1 MAGEK
6 RRYLQVG
13 DTVLDGK
20 YEVIK
25 IIHTSGMANVYMVE
39 DENLNKQWCLKE
51 IIKSEAGRNEIE
63 YRSLIKEANIMKSLS
78 HSSIPRIV
86 SIDTEGDSI
95 FIVMDFVDGISV
107 KDWLVRRG
115 SVEQTVAV
123 AWMKQVCN
131 VLLYLHTRKN
141 PIFYRDMKPDN
152 IMVQSDG
159 NIKLLDFGISEIITK
174 DNMVIKEALGTRGFA
189 APEQKVK
196 GSPYDLRSDIF
207 GVGRTMYYMLTGL
220 NPSVIGEKNLR
231 GIREVNPSVSIGLER
246 VVNKCMEEDVN
257 KRYQSIEEVLY
268 DIQNYNKLDY
278 SYRKKIRRKVD
289 TVLFLLVG
297 SVFMACMSVVPF
309 MIQKSRASDEYNTL
323 VEVAMQS
330 GRVEDF
336 KRAIEKNPVGVKPY
350 LGYIDE
356 IKSDGVFDKNEEKD
370 ILNYINPVLSDVKK
384 ERDYPELAYEMGKLY
399 WFYYDSDVDTNMTLS
414 VKWFEDAKNDGY
426 NVDESTI
433 MYDLGQFK
441 KNISMS
447 IAESSDSG
455 MYKEYWD
462 ELMKAKSYN
471 SGEIV
476 ELQINTAIINAI
488 SSNAYRLRKDGVSL
502 DELKSEVERIGDYLK
517 ETSPSE
523 GKATKLYETLE
534 SKYKMVSEDM
544 DDLYR
549 KYQGG
554 EE

>member
-13 DTVLDGK
+13 DTVLGGK

-95 FIVMDFVDGISV
+95 FIIMDFVDGISV

-174 DNMVIKEALGTRGFA
+174 DNMTIKEALGTRGFA
-189 APEQKVK
+189 APEQKVN

-336 KRAIEKNPVGVKPY
+336 KRAIEKNPVGVRPY

-370 ILNYINPVLSDVKK
+370 ILNYINPVLGDVKK
-384 ERDYPELAYEMGKLY
+384 ERDYPELAYEIGKLY

-517 ETSPSE
+517 ENSPSE
-523 GKATKLYETLE
+523 GKATKLYDTLE
-534 SKYKMVSEDM
+534 SKYNMVSEDM

>member
-13 DTVLDGK
+13 DTVLGGK

-220 NPSVIGEKNLR
+220 NPSVIGEQNLR

-297 SVFMACMSVVPF
+297 SVFITCMSVVPF

-336 KRAIEKNPVGVKPY
+336 KRAIEKNPVGVEPY

-414 VKWFEDAKNDGY
+414 VKWFEDAKNGGY

-455 MYKEYWD
+455 MYKDYWD

-502 DELKSEVERIGDYLK
+502 DELKSEVERVGDYLK
-517 ETSPSE
+517 ENSPSE
-523 GKATKLYETLE
+523 GKATKLYDTLE
-534 SKYKMVSEDM
+534 SKYNMVSEDL

>member
-107 KDWLVRRG
+107 KDWLIRRG
-115 SVEQTVAV
+115 TVEQTVAV

-174 DNMVIKEALGTRGFA
+174 DNSTIKEALGTRGFA

-196 GSPYDLRSDIF
+196 GSRYDLRSDIF

-220 NPSVIGEKNLR
+220 NPSVIGEENLR

-246 VVNKCMEEDVN
+246 VVNKCMEEDVS

-297 SVFMACMSVVPF
+297 SVFMTCMSVVPF
-309 MIQKSRASDEYNTL
+309 MIQKSKTSDEYNTL

-336 KRAIEKNPVGVKPY
+336 KKAIEKNPVGVKPY

-356 IKSDGVFDKNEEKD
+356 IKSDGVFDKDEEKD
-370 ILNYINPVLSDVKK
+370 ILNYINPVLSDIKK
-384 ERDYPELAYEMGKLY
+384 ERNYPELAYEIGKLY

-414 VKWFEDAKNDGY
+414 AKWFEDAKNGGY

-433 MYDLGQFK
+433 MYNLGQFK

-476 ELQINTAIINAI
+476 ELQINTAIINTI

-502 DELKSEVERIGDYLK
+502 DELKNEVERIGDYLK

-523 GKATKLYETLE
+523 GKSTELYNMLK
-534 SKYKMVSEDM
+534 SKYDMVSDDM

>member
-13 DTVLDGK
+13 DTVLGEK

-297 SVFMACMSVVPF
+297 SVFMVCMSVVPF

-370 ILNYINPVLSDVKK
+370 ILNYINPVLGDVKK

-414 VKWFEDAKNDGY
+414 VKWFEDAKNGGY

-476 ELQINTAIINAI
+476 ELQINTAIINTI

-523 GKATKLYETLE
+523 GKATKLYDTLE

>member
-1 MAGEK
+1 M
-6 RRYLQVG
+6 QVG
-13 DTVLDGK
+13 DTVLGGK

-107 KDWLVRRG
+107 KDWLVRRE

-297 SVFMACMSVVPF
+297 SIFVTCMSVVPF

-336 KRAIEKNPVGVKPY
+336 KRAIEKNPVGVRPY

-414 VKWFEDAKNDGY
+414 VKWFEDAKNGGY

-476 ELQINTAIINAI
+476 ELQINTAIINTI

-517 ETSPSE
+517 ENSPSE
-523 GKATKLYETLE
+523 GKATKLYDTLE
-534 SKYKMVSEDM
+534 SKYKMVSDDM

>member
-1 MAGEK
+1 
-6 RRYLQVG
+6 
-13 DTVLDGK
+13 
-20 YEVIK
+20 
-25 IIHTSGMANVYMVE
+25 
-39 DENLNKQWCLKE
+39 
-51 IIKSEAGRNEIE
+51 
-63 YRSLIKEANIMKSLS
+63 MKSLS

-336 KRAIEKNPVGVKPY
+336 KRAIEKNPVGVRPY

-370 ILNYINPVLSDVKK
+370 ILNYINPVLSDIKK

-414 VKWFEDAKNDGY
+414 VKWFEDAKNGGY

-517 ETSPSE
+517 ENSPSE
-523 GKATKLYETLE
+523 GKATKLYDTLE
-534 SKYKMVSEDM
+534 SKYTMVSEDM

>member
-1 MAGEK
+1 M
-6 RRYLQVG
+6 QVG
-13 DTVLDGK
+13 DTVLGGK

-220 NPSVIGEKNLR
+220 NPSVIGEQNLR

-278 SYRKKIRRKVD
+278 NYRKKIRRKVD

-297 SVFMACMSVVPF
+297 SVFITCMSVVPF

-336 KRAIEKNPVGVKPY
+336 KRAIEKNPVGVEPY

-414 VKWFEDAKNDGY
+414 VKWFEDAKNGGY

-455 MYKEYWD
+455 MYKDYWD

-502 DELKSEVERIGDYLK
+502 DELKSEVERVGDYLK
-517 ETSPSE
+517 ENSPSE
-523 GKATKLYETLE
+523 GKATKLYDTLE
-534 SKYKMVSEDM
+534 SKYNMVSEDM

>member
-13 DTVLDGK
+13 DTVLGGK

-174 DNMVIKEALGTRGFA
+174 DNMIIKEALGTRGFA

-220 NPSVIGEKNLR
+220 NPSVIGEQNLR

-297 SVFMACMSVVPF
+297 SVFVTCMSVVPF

-336 KRAIEKNPVGVKPY
+336 KRAIEKNPVGVEPY

-414 VKWFEDAKNDGY
+414 VKWFEDAKNGGY

-455 MYKEYWD
+455 MYKDYWD

-517 ETSPSE
+517 ENSPSE
-523 GKATKLYETLE
+523 GKATKLYDTLE
-534 SKYKMVSEDM
+534 SKYNMVSDDM

>member
-13 DTVLDGK
+13 DTVLGGK

-220 NPSVIGEKNLR
+220 NPSVIGEQNLR

-278 SYRKKIRRKVD
+278 NYRKKIRRKVD

-297 SVFMACMSVVPF
+297 SVFITCMSVVPF

-336 KRAIEKNPVGVKPY
+336 KRAIEKNPVGVEPY

-414 VKWFEDAKNDGY
+414 VKWFEDAKNGGY

-455 MYKEYWD
+455 MYKDYWD

-502 DELKSEVERIGDYLK
+502 DELKSEVERVGDYLK
-517 ETSPSE
+517 ENSPSE
-523 GKATKLYETLE
+523 GKATKLYDTLE
-534 SKYKMVSEDM
+534 SKYNMVSEDM

>member
-13 DTVLDGK
+13 DTVLGGK

-220 NPSVIGEKNLR
+220 NPSVIGEQNLR

-268 DIQNYNKLDY
+268 DIQNYDKLDY

-297 SVFMACMSVVPF
+297 SVFITCMSVVPF

-336 KRAIEKNPVGVKPY
+336 KRAIEKNPVGVEPY

-414 VKWFEDAKNDGY
+414 VKWFEDAKNGGY

-455 MYKEYWD
+455 MYKDYWD

-517 ETSPSE
+517 ENSPSE
-523 GKATKLYETLE
+523 GKATKLYDTLE
-534 SKYKMVSEDM
+534 SKYNMVSDDM